1 MSYHSK
7 SIKQILKNLQTI
19 NSGLSSEEAEK
30 RLKIYGHNQTKV
42 QKQPIWKIIIEPF
55 ANVFMLVLAVAAI
68 LSIIHHEPL
77 DASIVA
83 AIMVANALFHSKSVT
98 YTRKEK

>member
-7 SIKQILKNLQTI
+7 SIKQILKNLQTS
-19 NSGLSSEEAEK
+19 NRGLSSEEAEK
-30 RLKIYGHNQTKV
+30 RLKIYGYNQTKV
-42 QKQPIWKIIIEPF
+42 HKQPIWKIIIEPF

-83 AIMVANALFHSKSVT
+83 AIMVANALIFYSQT
-98 YTRKEK
+98 YSTQKEK